1 MSMKEDNERRATGPN
16 FTRTNTTE
24 MSDGYICMH
33 QYSLGNPHTSAVM
46 QQAYAS
52 LTSAMNYASSSAYS
66 PLTTY
71 YFAISYSSDHE
82 PASDESYPSA
92 IYQDFFSRAGNR
104 TR

>member
-33 QYSLGNPHTSAVM
+33 QYSLGNPHTNVAM

-52 LTSAMNYASSSAYS
+52 L
-66 PLTTY
+66 PR
-71 YFAISYSSDHE
+71 H
-82 PASDESYPSA
+82 
-92 IYQDFFSRAGNR
+92 
-104 TR
+104 